1 MWLKTILLS
10 LREIRRNLMRSI
22 LTILGIVIGVAAVI
36 IMVTLGTGATTSV
49 TSEIESLGSNLL
61 QMRPGQEESR
71 EGGAERE
78 GKPFDYSD
86 AVAIEREI
94 NGLAAVAPLAQGS
107 TQVIYGNQNRSTTVY
122 GSTNGYIISQNWV
135 ISTGRA
141 FTDAESR
148 SGNSVCIIG
157 STVREK
163 LFGGQDP
170 IGSII
175 RLKNISFKIIGVF
188 ESKGTAVFGMMD
200 QDDFVLIPIRA
211 FQRRIAG
218 NSNVMGIIISAK
230 NGVSTEKIKSD
241 LQRLMR
247 ERRSIAEG
255 KEDDFTVMDMKE
267 LVKRINTVT
276 GILTALLSAIAA
288 ISLLV
293 GGIGIMNIMLVS
305 VTERTREIGI
315 RLAIGALERDVL
327 KQFLLEAM
335 VLTSLGGLIGIAFG
349 LSAAA
354 VIAHFLK
361 FSIVFSPGIIFIAF
375 IFSAVVGMI
384 FGYFPARKAARLD
397 PIEALRHE

>member
-1 MWLKTILLS
+1 
-10 LREIRRNLMRSI
+10 
-22 LTILGIVIGVAAVI
+22 
-36 IMVTLGTGATTSV
+36 
-49 TSEIESLGSNLL
+49 
-61 QMRPGQEESR
+61 
-71 EGGAERE
+71 
-78 GKPFDYSD
+78 
-86 AVAIEREI
+86 
-94 NGLAAVAPLAQGS
+94 
-107 TQVIYGNQNRSTTVY
+107 
-122 GSTNGYIISQNWV
+122 
-135 ISTGRA
+135 
-141 FTDAESR
+141 
-148 SGNSVCIIG
+148 VCIIG

-361 FSIVFSPGIIFIAF
+361 FSIVFSPGIILIAF

>member
-1 MWLKTILLS
+1 MWWQTILLS

-36 IMVTLGTGATTSV
+36 TMVSLGTGATSSI
-49 TSEIESLGSNLL
+49 TSEIESMGSNLL
-61 QMRPGQEESR
+61 FMNPGQRDR
-71 EGGAERE
+71 EGGARVEA
-78 GKPFDYSD
+78 KPFDYED
-86 AVAIEREI
+86 AVAIERDI
-94 NGLAAVAPLAQGS
+94 DGLAAVAPMSQGS
-107 TQVIYGNQNRSTTVY
+107 SQVIYGNQNRSVSVV
-122 GSTNGYIISQNWV
+122 GSTNGYIICQNWV
-135 ISTGRA
+135 ISIGRA
-141 FTDAESR
+141 FTDSENRA
-148 SGNSVCIIG
+148 GNAVCIIG

-163 LFGGQDP
+163 LFGSQNP
-170 IGSII
+170 IGSTI
-175 RLKNISFKIIGVF
+175 RLKNISFKVIGAF
-188 ESKGTAVFGMMD
+188 ESKGAMAFGSSD
-200 QDDFVLIPIRA
+200 QNDFVLIPIRA
-211 FQRRIAG
+211 FQRRISG
-218 NSNVMGIIISAK
+218 RTDVFFIMVSAK
-230 NGVSTEKIKSD
+230 SGVSIEKIKAD
-241 LQRLMR
+241 IQTLMH
-247 ERRSIAEG
+247 ERRRIAEG
-255 KEDDFTVMDMKE
+255 EENDFTVTDMKE
-267 LVKRINTVT
+267 IVSRISIIT

-335 VLTSLGGLIGIAFG
+335 VLTSLGGIIGITLG

-361 FSIVFSPGIIFIAF
+361 FSIVFSPGIILIAF

>member
-175 RLKNISFKIIGVF
+175 RLKNIS
-188 ESKGTAVFGMMD
+188 FGMMD